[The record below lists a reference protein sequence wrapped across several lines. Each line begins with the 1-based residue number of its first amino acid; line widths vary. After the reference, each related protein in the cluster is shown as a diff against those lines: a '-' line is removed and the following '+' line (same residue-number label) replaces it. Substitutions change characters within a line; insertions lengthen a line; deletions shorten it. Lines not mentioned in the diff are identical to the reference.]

1 MDLEDKKIYADKWFS
16 YLQEQ
21 ICMSFEKIE
30 KNSKSSKK
38 FNATTWNK
46 SKKSEGGGTYKILK
60 N

>member
-30 KNSKSSKK
+30 ICEPSSVNNIPMNLKSS
-38 FNATTWNK
+38 AHY
-46 SKKSEGGGTYKILK
+46 SLLK
-60 N
+60 QTA